1 LPGGDWN
8 GIAGKLSL
16 SVRGLDSA
24 HCAGRRR
31 RRAQEQI
38 GAVGRLHSFLSAVYL
53 GLLFAVAR
61 FGDARADAGRSI
73 ISANVYALSL
83 AVYCTSWT
91 FYGSVG
97 RATSGGLSFLT
108 IYIGPTLMLL
118 FVGVIVK
125 MIRISKAQRITS
137 IADFIASRYGK
148 SQLLAGLVTVIAV
161 IGVVPYIALQLKAV
175 AASLEVLLDHSGNSF
190 NPPLLDSTFVIA
202 ALLAVF
208 TILFGT
214 RHLDATERHEG
225 MVAAIAFESVVKLL
239 AFLAVGLF
247 VTYGMFGGFSDLFS
261 GRPQRPNWRAC
272 CNWIRAVPG
281 RGPR

>member
-1 LPGGDWN
+1 MLS
-8 GIAGKLSL
+8 AGVILL
-16 SVRGLDSA
+16 V
-24 HCAGRRR
+24 
-31 RRAQEQI
+31 
-38 GAVGRLHSFLSAVYL
+38 SAVYL

-97 RATSGGLSFLT
+97 RATSSGLSFLT

-161 IGVVPYIALQLKAV
+161 VGVVPYIALQLKAV

-190 NPPLLDSTFVIA
+190 NLPLFDSTFVIA

-225 MVAAIAFESVVKLL
+225 MVAAIAF
-239 AFLAVGLF
+239 
-247 VTYGMFGGFSDLFS
+247 
-261 GRPQRPNWRAC
+261 
-272 CNWIRAVPG
+272 
-281 RGPR
+281 